1 MKFSEWRRCAFLL
14 VVLLVFGASG
24 CSVEEEGEGKRGLK
38 HAFCTSPCL
47 STDDWTTVTV
57 DSAEG
62 VGEHSSLALASN
74 DALSISYY
82 DATNQDLKYAA
93 CTADCITDSPT
104 WDSIVLDAPGDVGN
118 DVGKF
123 SSLKF
128 DSEDSPHISYYDAT
142 LQDLRYAFSN
152 GTIWQYVT
160 VDSDGDVGQYTSLA
174 IDGDMPRIA
183 YYDRTNGMIKF
194 AYCDSDCEDPSEWI
208 LTSVAVTGDIPTS
221 VERAIS
227 LILDSNDNPL
237 IAYYDV
243 DGGNNVGYI
252 VCTPNCTLVVT
263 STADDSPNDVGQ
275 YPSLILDEDGEPIIS
290 YYDAS
295 SQNLKIVG
303 CIESCT
309 SVLLTWS
316 EPGEVD
322 SGGNSGLFSSL
333 VLDADGFL
341 RIAYYDKTS
350 DALRY
355 AFCISACTSSLNW
368 TLTTVDKPGAGK
380 FASLALDS
388 GNNPHI
394 SYLAEE

>member
-1 MKFSEWRRCAFLL
+1 MKFSEWKRWQLVP
-14 VVLLVFGASG
+14 VVLMLLLPFG
-24 CSVEEEGEGKRGLK
+24 CSEEEEGEGKKGLK

-82 DATNQDLKYAA
+82 DAMNQDLKFAA
-93 CTADCITDSPT
+93 CTANCITDSPT
-104 WDSIVLDAPGDVGN
+104 WTSIVLDATG

-128 DSEDSPHISYYDAT
+128 DSLDNPHISYYDAT
-142 LQDLRYAFSN
+142 AGDLRYAFFDIDS
-152 GTIWQYVT
+152 TEWKIAV
-160 VDSDGDVGQYTSLA
+160 VDSEGDVGWYTSLVIFNDA
-174 IDGDMPRIA
+174 PRIA
-183 YYDRTNGMIKF
+183 YYDRTNGMVKF
-194 AYCDSDCEDPSEWI
+194 AYCDEDCDDSAEWSFI
-208 LTSVAVTGDIPTS
+208 TVAATGDIPTP

-227 LILDSNDNPL
+227 LVLDSDGNPL
-237 IAYYDV
+237 IAFYDV

-252 VCTPNCTLVVT
+252 VCTQNCTLPVT

-275 YPSLILDEDGEPIIS
+275 YPSLILDQDGKPIIS

-295 SQNLKIVG
+295 SQNLKLVG
-303 CIESCT
+303 CIESCA

-322 SGGNSGLFSSL
+322 SGGNSGLFNSL

-341 RIAYYDKTS
+341 RIAYYDLAS
-350 DALRY
+350 DALKY
-355 AFCISACTSSLNW
+355 GFCFSLCGNSTNW
-368 TLTTVDKPGAGK
+368 TIMKVDRPAAGT
-380 FASLALDS
+380 FASLALDN